1 MNWNSLSHTHA
12 DNKADTKSI
21 ESITIWIN
29 NVWIVCRCPC
39 MSGVSECVVLSARI
53 FRRKR
58 EREKHD
64 VRIQHLVGVIN
75 SLRCFFFS
83 KFYCHQNCSIR
94 NSYMET
100 IRLKFKRY
108 QKQHKHPASQPASQ
122 RKRSIGEYH
131 LQKMTRKK
139 IERFLRRKKWFTS
152 LLTIYSLF
160 SFFLHLSRFDV
171 NDIGESRAYHVFT
184 WHNWI
189 RTLFPSFDETIE
201 RQRTS
206 TCVRVC
212 VFENAMK

>member
-1 MNWNSLSHTHA
+1 MAISGVNRPWTDKMNWNSLSHTHA

-58 EREKHD
+58 ERKT
-64 VRIQHLVGVIN
+64 RCSN
-75 SLRCFFFS
+75 STSGWCNKQFEMFFFS

-108 QKQHKHPASQPASQ
+108 QKQHKHPASQPAKE
-122 RKRSIGEYH
+122 RDRSESIIFRRWRE
-131 LQKMTRKK
+131 KK
-139 IERFLRRKKWFTS
+139 LNDFWDEKSGS
-152 LLTIYSLF
+152 LLF
-160 SFFLHLSRFDV
+160 
-171 NDIGESRAYHVFT
+171 
-184 WHNWI
+184 
-189 RTLFPSFDETIE
+189 
-201 RQRTS
+201 
-206 TCVRVC
+206 
-212 VFENAMK
+212 